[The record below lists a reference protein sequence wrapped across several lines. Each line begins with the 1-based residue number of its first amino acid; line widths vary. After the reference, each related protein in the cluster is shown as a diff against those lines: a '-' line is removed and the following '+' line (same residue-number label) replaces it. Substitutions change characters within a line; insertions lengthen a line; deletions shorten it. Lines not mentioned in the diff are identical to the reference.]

1 MSHIFENAVATLSDD
16 DRKLPQVLS
25 MLPHVII
32 LNHPHLIIPT
42 RSPQV
47 LSLLP
52 LLQRGVAVHHSGMLP
67 LLRELVEILFQAR
80 DIPEIYPR
88 CGRDAAEI

>member
-1 MSHIFENAVATLSDD
+1 M
-16 DRKLPQVLS
+16 
-25 MLPHVII
+25 
-32 LNHPHLIIPT
+32 
-42 RSPQV
+42 

-80 DIPEIYPR
+80 DADEIYPR